1 MLLRKRNSL
10 ALLCLVLLTCCQK
23 IDLPVEPDNTGA
35 AGNEEQAAS
44 IIGTGEGTKECP
56 YTATDIRSLE
66 LSNSEAVWV
75 IGYMVG
81 TARLSMSNAA
91 FSIEADNQSNILLA
105 SDSLC
110 CDTARCIPVELST
123 DKWRKSLSLP
133 TNTSH
138 FHKCLLVRGIPS
150 TYLNRKGLRSVSAGL
165 WLDGFDISSVAP
177 QEWEHESI

>member
-1 MLLRKRNSL
+1 MLSRRKNSL
-10 ALLCLVLLTCCQK
+10 VLLCLLLVCCQK
-23 IDLPVEPDNTGA
+23 IDLTADPDGA
-35 AGNEEQAAS
+35 
-44 IIGTGEGTKECP
+44 GTGEASEETVTIVGIGEGTMERP
-56 YTATDIRSLE
+56 FTISNIRSLS
-66 LSNSEAVWV
+66 LSGEEPVWV
-75 IGYMVG
+75 IGYLAG
-81 TARLSMSNAA
+81 TARRAMSAA
-91 FSIEADNQSNILLA
+91 EFNIEASNQSNILLA